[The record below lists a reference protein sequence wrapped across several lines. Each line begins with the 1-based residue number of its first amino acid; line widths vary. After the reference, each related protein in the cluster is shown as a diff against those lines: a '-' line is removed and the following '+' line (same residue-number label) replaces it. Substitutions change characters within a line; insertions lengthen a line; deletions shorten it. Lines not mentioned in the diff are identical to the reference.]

1 MDTAPCTSLGQK
13 PARQI
18 QIPQPTLT
26 SSPKKTATNR
36 KYNSQLSNRNNGSTV
51 VDLHKQWGH
60 TKTSLPQTLSGK
72 CLIERPSSLDPA
84 ISLSLVASKHIPQ
97 HNTKHQYCPCANK
110 YHTHK
115 IAPNP
120 PTHQPMPSFVLPQ
133 TLIDSCVSRRR
144 LCLWRIPCYLPLLCS
159 SAE

>member
-1 MDTAPCTSLGQK
+1 MRVAGMDTAPCTSLGQK

-60 TKTSLPQTLSGK
+60 TKTSLPQTCRENALSNGRQA
-72 CLIERPSSLDPA
+72 LTPQSRYRSWPRSTSL
-84 ISLSLVASKHIPQ
+84 
-97 HNTKHQYCPCANK
+97 NTTQSTNTVRAQTNITPIK
-110 YHTHK
+110 
-115 IAPNP
+115 
-120 PTHQPMPSFVLPQ
+120 SRQ
-133 TLIDSCVSRRR
+133 TLLHTNQCPPLFCPR
-144 LCLWRIPCYLPLLCS
+144 L
-159 SAE
+159 